1 MNYFT
6 KVLKYGLD
14 YTYYG
19 VLNIVFNILYAI
31 FSALAFVSFIPM
43 LDVLFKQTKGVYIKP
58 EYFGISNIREYLEDY
73 FNYYISRQLE
83 TDISSTLIL
92 VVGIVIFFFLM
103 KNLFN
108 YLALYNITFVKNGL
122 LKNLR
127 GKLYSKVVSMPIS
140 YFLNKKKGDLMSRIT
155 ADILEIQTSY
165 LSILELMVREPLTIL
180 FTLIVMFT
188 ISPELTLFVIL
199 FIPISGFIIS
209 IIGKKLRKDSKE
221 VQQQQSNFLSMIDE
235 TISGQKVIKSFLSES
250 FFNQKFDSINEMLYK
265 FSNKVINRK
274 NLAGPFSEFMGI
286 LVIGVLL
293 WFGGKMVLINETIS
307 GTTFIV
313 FMGLAYNI
321 LTPAKN
327 LSKSFYSIKKGNAA
341 AERVFEIIEF
351 KPEND
356 SNRDQLL
363 ETFIDKIEFK
373 NVDFSFGQTKILD
386 KISFTIKKGE
396 SVALVGSSG
405 SGKTTIA
412 NLLNGFYNSDSGS
425 ISIDGME
432 ISSITRE
439 SLYKKISIVTQESI
453 LFNDTIMNNIRIGD
467 LDSIDGDIINA
478 AKEANAHEFILEQN
492 EKYDTN
498 IGDYGGKLSGG
509 QKQRITIARAMLK
522 SPSILILDEATS
534 SLDSESEKHVQSAIE
549 NLMNQRTVFV
559 IAHRLSTVHNA
570 SKILVLDNG
579 KIVQEGK
586 HEELVNID
594 GLYKQLHKMQFRT

>member
-43 LDVLFKQTKGVYIKP
+43 LDVLFKQTKEVYIEP
-58 EYFGISNIREYLEDY
+58 EYSGISNVREYLEDY

-127 GKLYSKVVSMPIS
+127 GKLYSKVISMPIS

-351 KPEND
+351 KTEND

-363 ETFIDKIEFK
+363 ETFKDKIEFK
-373 NVDFSFGQTKILD
+373 NVDFSYGQSKILD
-386 KISFTIKKGE
+386 KISFIIKKGQ

-478 AKEANAHEFILEQN
+478 AKEANAHEFILEQS

-509 QKQRITIARAMLK
+509 QKQRLTIARAMLK

-534 SLDSESEKHVQSAIE
+534 SLDSESEKKIQDAIDK
-549 NLMNQRTVFV
+549 LMLDKTSLI
-559 IAHRLSTVHNA
+559 IAHKFSTIRKCD
-570 SKILVLDNG
+570 KIILIDKG
-579 KIVQEGK
+579 RIVAEGT
-586 HEELVNID
+586 HDELINSNSS
-594 GLYKQLHKMQFRT
+594 YKNMNELQM

>member
-43 LDVLFKQTKGVYIKP
+43 LDVLFKQTKEVYIEP
-58 EYFGISNIREYLEDY
+58 EYSGISNIREYLEDY

-127 GKLYSKVVSMPIS
+127 GKLYSKVISMPIS

-363 ETFIDKIEFK
+363 ETFKDKIEFK
-373 NVDFSFGQTKILD
+373 NVDFSYGQSKILD
-386 KISFTIKKGE
+386 KISFTIKKGQ

-467 LDSIDGDIINA
+467 LDSVDGDIINA
-478 AKEANAHEFILEQN
+478 AKEANAHEFILEQS

-509 QKQRITIARAMLK
+509 QKQRLTIARAMLK

-534 SLDSESEKHVQSAIE
+534 SLDSESEKKIQDAIDK
-549 NLMNQRTVFV
+549 LMVDKTSLI
-559 IAHRLSTVHNA
+559 IAHKFSTIKKCD
-570 SKILVLDNG
+570 KIILIDKG
-579 KIVQEGK
+579 RIVAEGT
-586 HEELVNID
+586 HDELINSNSS
-594 GLYKQLHKMQFRT
+594 YKNMNELQM

>member
-6 KVLKYGLD
+6 RVLKYGINYSYFGL
-14 YTYYG
+14 
-19 VLNIVFNILYAI
+19 LNILFNILYAI

-43 LDVLFKQTKGVYIKP
+43 LDVLFKQTEIVYTKP
-58 EYFGISNIREYLEDY
+58 EYTGIGNIREYLESY
-73 FNYYISRQLE
+73 FNYYLSNQLE
-83 TDISSTLIL
+83 TDVSSTLII
-92 VVGIVIFFFLM
+92 VVGIVVFFFLM
-103 KNLFN
+103 KNIFN

-127 GKLYSKVVSMPIS
+127 ENLYSKVLNMPIS

-188 ISPELTLFVIL
+188 ISPRLTLFVTL

-221 VQQQQSNFLSMIDE
+221 VQQQQSNFLSIIDE

-250 FFNQKFDSINEMLYK
+250 FFLDKFKSINSLLFK

-293 WFGGKMVLINETIS
+293 WFGGKMVLISETIS

-341 AERVFEIIEF
+341 AERVFEIIEYNNDRVDQKRDVELIKF
-351 KPEND
+351 ENKI
-356 SNRDQLL
+356 
-363 ETFIDKIEFK
+363 TFENIEF
-373 NVDFSFGQTKILD
+373 NYGDSKILD
-386 KISFTIKKGE
+386 KISFTINKGE

-412 NLLNGFYNSDSGS
+412 NILNGFFNPKSGNLLIDNNN
-425 ISIDGME
+425 ISQ
-432 ISSITRE
+432 ITKE
-439 SLYKKISIVTQESI
+439 SLYKNISIVTQESI
-453 LFNDTIMNNIRIGD
+453 LFNDSILNNIKIGN
-467 LDSIDGDIINA
+467 LDSKKEDVINA
-478 AKEANAHEFILEQN
+478 AKEANAHEFIEQQLDGYN
-492 EKYDTN
+492 TM
-498 IGDYGGKLSGG
+498 IGDYGNKLSGG
-509 QKQRITIARAMLK
+509 QKQRLTIARAMLK

-534 SLDSESEKHVQSAIE
+534 SLDSKSEKKIQDAI
-549 NLMNQRTVFV
+549 NKLMQGKTSLI
-559 IAHRLSTVHNA
+559 IAHKFSTIKKCD
-570 SKILVLDNG
+570 KIILIDKG
-579 KIVQEGK
+579 KIIAQGT
-586 HEELVNID
+586 HEELINSNSS
-594 GLYKQLHKMQFRT
+594 YKNMNELQI

>member
-1 MNYFT
+1 MSYFT
-6 KVLKYGLD
+6 RVLKYGIE
-14 YTYYG
+14 YYNYG
-19 VLNIVFNILYAI
+19 VLNIFFNILYAI

-43 LDVLFKQTKGVYIKP
+43 LDVLFKQTKTVYTEP
-58 EYFGISNIREYLEDY
+58 EYGGLNNILEYTEDY
-73 FNYYISRQLE
+73 FNYYLSNQLE

-127 GKLYSKVVSMPIS
+127 ENLYSKVLNMPIS

-165 LSILELMVREPLTIL
+165 LSILELMVREPLTII

-188 ISPELTLFVIL
+188 ISPQLTLFVTL

-221 VQQQQSNFLSMIDE
+221 VQQQQSNFLSIIDE
-235 TISGQKVIKSFLSES
+235 TISGQKVIKSFLSEN
-250 FFNQKFDSINEMLYK
+250 FFHNKFKSINNLLYR

-293 WFGGKMVLINETIS
+293 WFGGKMVLISETIS

-341 AERVFEIIEF
+341 AERVFEIIEYNKNKYDENRTLDF
-351 KPEND
+351 KKFKKNI
-356 SNRDQLL
+356 
-363 ETFIDKIEFK
+363 TFNNVEFSYGE
-373 NVDFSFGQTKILD
+373 VKILD
-386 KISFTIKKGE
+386 KISFTINKGE

-412 NLLNGFYNSDSGS
+412 NLLNGFFGPTSGNILIDDIS
-425 ISIDGME
+425 ISN
-432 ISSITRE
+432 ITKE
-439 SLYKKISIVTQESI
+439 SLYRNISIVTQESI
-453 LFNDTIMNNIRIGD
+453 LFNDTILNNIRIGN
-467 LDSIDGDIINA
+467 LEASKEDIIEA
-478 AKEANAHEFILEQN
+478 SKEANAHEFIQEQLN
-492 EKYDTN
+492 SYDTT
-498 IGDYGGKLSGG
+498 IGDYGNNLSGG
-509 QKQRITIARAMLK
+509 QKQRLTIARAILK

-534 SLDSESEKHVQSAIE
+534 SLDSESEKKIQNAIDK
-549 NLMNQRTVFV
+549 LMHGKTSLI
-559 IAHRLSTVHNA
+559 IAHKFSTIKKCD
-570 SKILVLDNG
+570 KIILIDKG
-579 KIVQEGK
+579 RIIAQGTHQELINSNSSYK
-586 HEELVNID
+586 NMNELQI
-594 GLYKQLHKMQFRT
+594 

>member
-1 MNYFT
+1 MSYFT
-6 KVLKYGLD
+6 RVLKYGID
-14 YTYYG
+14 YSYYAL
-19 VLNIVFNILYAI
+19 LNVFFNILYAI

-43 LDVLFKQTKGVYIKP
+43 LDVLFKQTEKVYSKP
-58 EYFGISNIREYLEDY
+58 NYTGIGDIREYAENY
-73 FNYYISRQLE
+73 FNYYLSNQLE

-103 KNLFN
+103 KNIFN

-127 GKLYSKVVSMPIS
+127 ENLYSKVLNMPIS

-188 ISPELTLFVIL
+188 ISPKLTLFVTL

-221 VQQQQSNFLSMIDE
+221 VQQQQSNFLSIIDE

-250 FFNQKFDSINEMLYK
+250 FFLNKFKNINNLLYK
-265 FSNKVINRK
+265 FSNKVVNRK

-293 WFGGKMVLINETIS
+293 WFGGKMVLISETIS

-341 AERVFEIIEF
+341 AERVFEIILYNKDKLDQKRNVKLEKFENKITFNNVEF
-351 KPEND
+351 NYGEA
-356 SNRDQLL
+356 
-363 ETFIDKIEFK
+363 
-373 NVDFSFGQTKILD
+373 KILD
-386 KISFTIKKGE
+386 KISFTINKGE

-412 NLLNGFYNSDSGS
+412 NLLNGFFNPESGNILIDNNN
-425 ISIDGME
+425 ISN
-432 ISSITRE
+432 ITKE
-439 SLYKKISIVTQESI
+439 SLYRNISIVTQESI
-453 LFNDTIMNNIRIGD
+453 LFNDTILNNIKIGN
-467 LDSIDGDIINA
+467 LDSNKDDVIKA
-478 AKEANAHEFILEQN
+478 AKEANAHEFIMQQLEGYQT
-492 EKYDTN
+492 K
-498 IGDYGGKLSGG
+498 IGDYGNKLSGG
-509 QKQRITIARAMLK
+509 QKQRLTIARAMLK

-534 SLDSESEKHVQSAIE
+534 SLDSKSEKKIQDAIDK
-549 NLMNQRTVFV
+549 LMYGKTSLI
-559 IAHRLSTVHNA
+559 IAHKFSTIKKCD
-570 SKILVLDNG
+570 KIILIDKG
-579 KIVQEGK
+579 RIIAQGT
-586 HEELVNID
+586 HEELINSNSS
-594 GLYKQLHKMQFRT
+594 YKNMNELQI

>member
-43 LDVLFKQTKGVYIKP
+43 LDVLFKQTKEVYIEP
-58 EYFGISNIREYLEDY
+58 EYSGISNVREYLEDY

-127 GKLYSKVVSMPIS
+127 GNLYSKVISMPIS

-351 KPEND
+351 KTEND

-363 ETFIDKIEFK
+363 ETFKDKIEFK
-373 NVDFSFGQTKILD
+373 NVDFSYGQSKILD
-386 KISFTIKKGE
+386 KISFTIKKGQ

-509 QKQRITIARAMLK
+509 QKQRLTIARAMLK

-534 SLDSESEKHVQSAIE
+534 SLDSESEKKIQDAIDK
-549 NLMNQRTVFV
+549 LMLDKTSLI
-559 IAHRLSTVHNA
+559 IAHKFSTIKKCD
-570 SKILVLDNG
+570 KIILIDKG
-579 KIVQEGK
+579 RIVAEGT
-586 HEELVNID
+586 HDELINSNSS
-594 GLYKQLHKMQFRT
+594 YKNMNELQM

>member
-43 LDVLFKQTKGVYIKP
+43 LDVLFKQTKEVYIEP
-58 EYFGISNIREYLEDY
+58 EYSGISNIREYLEDY

-127 GKLYSKVVSMPIS
+127 GKLYSKVISMPIS

-351 KPEND
+351 KTDND

-363 ETFIDKIEFK
+363 ETFKDKIEFK
-373 NVDFSFGQTKILD
+373 NVDFSYGQSKILD
-386 KISFTIKKGE
+386 KISFTIKKGQ

-478 AKEANAHEFILEQN
+478 AKEANAHEFILEQS

-509 QKQRITIARAMLK
+509 QKQRLTIARAMLK

-534 SLDSESEKHVQSAIE
+534 SLDSESEKKIQDAIDK
-549 NLMNQRTVFV
+549 LMLDKTSLI
-559 IAHRLSTVHNA
+559 IAHKFSTIKKCD
-570 SKILVLDNG
+570 KIILIDKG
-579 KIVQEGK
+579 RIVAEGT
-586 HEELVNID
+586 HDELINSNSS
-594 GLYKQLHKMQFRT
+594 YKNMNELQM

>member
-1 MNYFT
+1 
-6 KVLKYGLD
+6 
-14 YTYYG
+14 
-19 VLNIVFNILYAI
+19 
-31 FSALAFVSFIPM
+31 
-43 LDVLFKQTKGVYIKP
+43 
-58 EYFGISNIREYLEDY
+58 
-73 FNYYISRQLE
+73 
-83 TDISSTLIL
+83 
-92 VVGIVIFFFLM
+92 
-103 KNLFN
+103 
-108 YLALYNITFVKNGL
+108 
-122 LKNLR
+122 
-127 GKLYSKVVSMPIS
+127 
-140 YFLNKKKGDLMSRIT
+140 MSRIT

-250 FFNQKFDSINEMLYK
+250 FFDQKFDSINEMLYK

-351 KPEND
+351 KPDND

-363 ETFIDKIEFK
+363 ETFKDKIEFK
-373 NVDFSFGQTKILD
+373 NVDFSYGQSKILD
-386 KISFTIKKGE
+386 KISFTIKKGQ

-453 LFNDTIMNNIRIGD
+453 LFNDTIMNNIGIGA
-467 LDSIDGDIINA
+467 LES
-478 AKEANAHEFILEQN
+478 NAHEFILEQS

-509 QKQRITIARAMLK
+509 QKQRLTIARAMLK

-534 SLDSESEKHVQSAIE
+534 SLDSESEKKIQDAIDK
-549 NLMNQRTVFV
+549 LMLDKTSLI
-559 IAHRLSTVHNA
+559 IAHKFSTIKKCD
-570 SKILVLDNG
+570 KIILIDKGRILA
-579 KIVQEGK
+579 EGT
-586 HEELVNID
+586 HDELINSNSS
-594 GLYKQLHKMQFRT
+594 YKNMNELQM

>member
-43 LDVLFKQTKGVYIKP
+43 LDVLFKQTKEVYIKP
-58 EYFGISNIREYLEDY
+58 EYSGISNVREYLEDY

-127 GKLYSKVVSMPIS
+127 GKLYSKVISMPIS

-250 FFNQKFDSINEMLYK
+250 FFNQKFDSINKMLYK

-363 ETFIDKIEFK
+363 ETFKDKIEFK
-373 NVDFSFGQTKILD
+373 NVDFSYGQSKILD
-386 KISFTIKKGE
+386 KISFTIKKGQ

-534 SLDSESEKHVQSAIE
+534 SLDSESEKKIQDAIDK
-549 NLMNQRTVFV
+549 LMLGKTSLI
-559 IAHRLSTVHNA
+559 IAHKFSTIKKCD
-570 SKILVLDNG
+570 KIILIDKG
-579 KIVQEGK
+579 RIVAEGT
-586 HEELVNID
+586 HDELINSNSS
-594 GLYKQLHKMQFRT
+594 YKNMNELQM

>member
-6 KVLKYGLD
+6 KVLKYGLG

-43 LDVLFKQTKGVYIKP
+43 LDVLFKQTKEVYIEP
-58 EYFGISNIREYLEDY
+58 EYSGISNIREYLEDY

-127 GKLYSKVVSMPIS
+127 GKLYSKVISMPIS

-351 KPEND
+351 KTEND

-363 ETFIDKIEFK
+363 ETFKDKIEFK
-373 NVDFSFGQTKILD
+373 NVDFSYGQSKILD
-386 KISFTIKKGE
+386 KISFTIKKGQ

-534 SLDSESEKHVQSAIE
+534 SLDSESEKKIQDAIDK
-549 NLMNQRTVFV
+549 LMLDKTSLI
-559 IAHRLSTVHNA
+559 IAHKFSTIKKCD
-570 SKILVLDNG
+570 KIILIDKG
-579 KIVQEGK
+579 RIVAEGT
-586 HEELVNID
+586 HDELINSNSS
-594 GLYKQLHKMQFRT
+594 YKNMNELQM

>member
-43 LDVLFKQTKGVYIKP
+43 LDVLFKQTKEVYIEP
-58 EYFGISNIREYLEDY
+58 EYSGISNIREYLEDY

-127 GKLYSKVVSMPIS
+127 GKLYSKVISMPIS

-363 ETFIDKIEFK
+363 ETFKDKIEFK
-373 NVDFSFGQTKILD
+373 NVDFSYGQSKILD
-386 KISFTIKKGE
+386 KISFTIKKGQ

-478 AKEANAHEFILEQN
+478 AKEANAHKFILEQS

-509 QKQRITIARAMLK
+509 QKQRLTIARAMLK

-534 SLDSESEKHVQSAIE
+534 SLDSESEKKIQDAIDK
-549 NLMNQRTVFV
+549 LMLDKTSLI
-559 IAHRLSTVHNA
+559 IAHKFSTIKKCD
-570 SKILVLDNG
+570 KIILIDKG
-579 KIVQEGK
+579 RIVAEGT
-586 HEELVNID
+586 HDELINSNSS
-594 GLYKQLHKMQFRT
+594 YKNMNELQM

>member
-6 KVLKYGLD
+6 RVLKYGLD

-43 LDVLFKQTKGVYIKP
+43 LDVLFKQTKDVYTEP
-58 EYFGISNIREYLEDY
+58 EYSGISNIREYLEDY

-127 GKLYSKVVSMPIS
+127 GKLYSRVISMPIS

-235 TISGQKVIKSFLSES
+235 TISGQKIIKSFLSES
-250 FFNQKFDSINEMLYK
+250 YFNQKFNSINKMLYK

-351 KPEND
+351 QPDND

-363 ETFIDKIEFK
+363 ETFNDKIEFK
-373 NVDFSFGQTKILD
+373 NVDFSYGQTKILD
-386 KISFTIKKGE
+386 KISFSIKKGE

-412 NLLNGFYNSDSGS
+412 NLLNGFYNSNSGS

-432 ISSITRE
+432 ISSITRD
-439 SLYKKISIVTQESI
+439 SLYKNISIVTQESI

-467 LDSIDGDIINA
+467 LDSMDEDIVNA
-478 AKEANAHEFILEQN
+478 AKEANAHEFIIQQIEQ
-492 EKYDTN
+492 YDTN

-509 QKQRITIARAMLK
+509 QKQRLTIARAMLK

-534 SLDSESEKHVQSAIE
+534 SLDSESEKKIQDAIDK
-549 NLMNQRTVFV
+549 LMLDKTSLI
-559 IAHRLSTVHNA
+559 IAHKFSTIKKCD
-570 SKILVLDNG
+570 KIILIDKG
-579 KIVQEGK
+579 RIVAEGT
-586 HEELVNID
+586 HDELINSNSS
-594 GLYKQLHKMQFRT
+594 YKNMNELQM

>member
-43 LDVLFKQTKGVYIKP
+43 LDVLFKQTKDVYIEP
-58 EYFGISNIREYLEDY
+58 EYSGISNIREYLEDY

-127 GKLYSKVVSMPIS
+127 GKLYSKVISMPIS

-250 FFNQKFDSINEMLYK
+250 FFDQKFDSINKMLYK
-265 FSNKVINRK
+265 FSNRVINRK

-351 KPEND
+351 KHDND

-363 ETFIDKIEFK
+363 ETFKDKIEFK
-373 NVDFSFGQTKILD
+373 NVDFSYGQSKILD
-386 KISFTIKKGE
+386 KISFTIKKGQ

-439 SLYKKISIVTQESI
+439 SLYKNISIVTQESI

-467 LDSIDGDIINA
+467 LDSIDEDIVNA
-478 AKEANAHEFILEQN
+478 AKEANAHEFILEQS

-509 QKQRITIARAMLK
+509 QKQRLTIARAMLK

-534 SLDSESEKHVQSAIE
+534 SLDSESEKKIQDAIDK
-549 NLMNQRTVFV
+549 LMVDKTSLI
-559 IAHRLSTVHNA
+559 IAHKFSTIKKCD
-570 SKILVLDNG
+570 KIILIDKGRILA
-579 KIVQEGK
+579 EGT
-586 HEELVNID
+586 HDELINSNSS
-594 GLYKQLHKMQFRT
+594 YKNMNELQM

>member
-43 LDVLFKQTKGVYIKP
+43 LDVLFKQTKDVYIEP
-58 EYFGISNIREYLEDY
+58 EYSGISNIREYLEDY

-127 GKLYSKVVSMPIS
+127 GKLYSKVISMPIS

-351 KPEND
+351 KTEND

-363 ETFIDKIEFK
+363 ETFKDKIEFK
-373 NVDFSFGQTKILD
+373 NVDFSYGQSKILD
-386 KISFTIKKGE
+386 KISFTIKKGQ

-534 SLDSESEKHVQSAIE
+534 SLDSESEKKIQDAIDK
-549 NLMNQRTVFV
+549 LMLDKTSLI
-559 IAHRLSTVHNA
+559 IAHKFSTIRKCD
-570 SKILVLDNG
+570 KIILIDKG
-579 KIVQEGK
+579 RIVAEGT
-586 HEELVNID
+586 HDELINSNSS
-594 GLYKQLHKMQFRT
+594 YKNMNELQM

>member
-43 LDVLFKQTKGVYIKP
+43 LDVLFKQTKDVYIEP
-58 EYFGISNIREYLEDY
+58 EYSGISNIREYLEDY

-127 GKLYSKVVSMPIS
+127 GKLYSKVISMPIS

-351 KPEND
+351 KPDND

-363 ETFIDKIEFK
+363 ETFKDKIEFK
-373 NVDFSFGQTKILD
+373 NVDFSYGQSKILD
-386 KISFTIKKGE
+386 KISFTIKKGQ

-467 LDSIDGDIINA
+467 LDSIDEDIINA
-478 AKEANAHEFILEQN
+478 AKEANAHEFILEQS

-509 QKQRITIARAMLK
+509 QKQRLTIARAMLK

-534 SLDSESEKHVQSAIE
+534 SLDSESEKKIQDAIDK
-549 NLMNQRTVFV
+549 LMVDKTSLI
-559 IAHRLSTVHNA
+559 IAHKFSTIKKCD
-570 SKILVLDNG
+570 KIILIDKG
-579 KIVQEGK
+579 RIVAEGT
-586 HEELVNID
+586 HDELINSNSS
-594 GLYKQLHKMQFRT
+594 YKNMNELQM

>member
-43 LDVLFKQTKGVYIKP
+43 LDVLFKQTKEVYIEP
-58 EYFGISNIREYLEDY
+58 EYSGISNIREYLEDY

-127 GKLYSKVVSMPIS
+127 GKLYSKVISMPIS

-363 ETFIDKIEFK
+363 ETFKDKIEFK
-373 NVDFSFGQTKILD
+373 NVDFSYGQSKILD
-386 KISFTIKKGE
+386 KISFTIKKGQ

-467 LDSIDGDIINA
+467 LDSVDGDVINA
-478 AKEANAHEFILEQN
+478 AKEANAHEFILEQS

-509 QKQRITIARAMLK
+509 QKQRLTIARAMLK

-534 SLDSESEKHVQSAIE
+534 SLDSKSEKKIQDAIE
-549 NLMNQRTVFV
+549 KLMLDKTSLI
-559 IAHRLSTVHNA
+559 IAHKFSTIKKCD
-570 SKILVLDNG
+570 KIILIDKGRILA
-579 KIVQEGK
+579 EGT
-586 HEELVNID
+586 HDELINSNSS
-594 GLYKQLHKMQFRT
+594 YKNMNELQM

>member
-1 MNYFT
+1 MSYFT
-6 KVLKYGLD
+6 RVLKYGIE
-14 YTYYG
+14 YYNYG
-19 VLNIVFNILYAI
+19 VLNIFFNILYAI

-43 LDVLFKQTKGVYIKP
+43 LDVLFKQTKTVYTEP
-58 EYFGISNIREYLEDY
+58 EYVGFSNILEYTEDY
-73 FNYYISRQLE
+73 FNYYLSNQLE

-127 GKLYSKVVSMPIS
+127 ENLYSKVLNMPIS

-165 LSILELMVREPLTIL
+165 LSILELMVREPLTII

-188 ISPELTLFVIL
+188 ISPQLTLFVTL

-221 VQQQQSNFLSMIDE
+221 VQQQQSNFLSIIDE
-235 TISGQKVIKSFLSES
+235 TISGQKVIKSFLSEN
-250 FFNQKFDSINEMLYK
+250 FFHNKFKSINNLLYR

-293 WFGGKMVLINETIS
+293 WFGGKMVLISETIS

-341 AERVFEIIEF
+341 AERVFEIIEYNKNKYDENRTLDF
-351 KPEND
+351 KKFKKNI
-356 SNRDQLL
+356 
-363 ETFIDKIEFK
+363 TFNNVEFSYGE
-373 NVDFSFGQTKILD
+373 VKILD
-386 KISFTIKKGE
+386 KISFTINKGE

-412 NLLNGFYNSDSGS
+412 NLLNGFFSPTSGNILIDDIS
-425 ISIDGME
+425 ISN
-432 ISSITRE
+432 ITKE
-439 SLYKKISIVTQESI
+439 SLYRNISIVTQESI
-453 LFNDTIMNNIRIGD
+453 LFNDTILNNIRIGN
-467 LDSIDGDIINA
+467 LEASKEDIIEA
-478 AKEANAHEFILEQN
+478 SKEANAHEFIQEQLN
-492 EKYDTN
+492 SYDTT
-498 IGDYGGKLSGG
+498 IGDYGNNLSGG
-509 QKQRITIARAMLK
+509 QKQRLTIARAMLK

-534 SLDSESEKHVQSAIE
+534 SLDSESEKKIQNAIDK
-549 NLMNQRTVFV
+549 LMHGKTSLI
-559 IAHRLSTVHNA
+559 IAHKFSTIKKCD
-570 SKILVLDNG
+570 KIILIDKG
-579 KIVQEGK
+579 RIIAQGTHQELINSNSSYK
-586 HEELVNID
+586 NMNELQI
-594 GLYKQLHKMQFRT
+594 

>member
-6 KVLKYGLD
+6 RVLKYGLD

-19 VLNIVFNILYAI
+19 VLNIIFNILYAI

-43 LDVLFKQTKGVYIKP
+43 LDVLFKQTKDVYSEP
-58 EYFGISNIREYLEDY
+58 EYSGISNIREYLEDY

-127 GKLYSKVVSMPIS
+127 GKLYSRVISMPIS

-351 KPEND
+351 KPDKD

-363 ETFIDKIEFK
+363 ETFKDKIEFK
-373 NVDFSFGQTKILD
+373 NVDFSYGQSKILD
-386 KISFTIKKGE
+386 KISFTIKKGQ

-453 LFNDTIMNNIRIGD
+453 LFNDTIINNIRIGD
-467 LDSIDGDIINA
+467 LDSEDVDVINA
-478 AKEANAHEFILEQN
+478 AKEANAHEFILEQS

-509 QKQRITIARAMLK
+509 QKQRLTIARAMLK

-534 SLDSESEKHVQSAIE
+534 SLDSESEKKIQDAIDK
-549 NLMNQRTVFV
+549 LMVDKTSLI
-559 IAHRLSTVHNA
+559 IAHKFSTIKKCD
-570 SKILVLDNG
+570 KIILIDKG
-579 KIVQEGK
+579 RIVAEGT
-586 HEELVNID
+586 HDELINSNSS
-594 GLYKQLHKMQFRT
+594 YKNMNELQM

>member
-14 YTYYG
+14 YSYYG

-43 LDVLFKQTKGVYIKP
+43 LDVLFKQTKEVYIEP
-58 EYFGISNIREYLEDY
+58 EYSGISNIREYLEDY

-127 GKLYSKVVSMPIS
+127 GKLYSRVISMPIS

-351 KPEND
+351 KTEND

-363 ETFIDKIEFK
+363 ETFKDKIEFK
-373 NVDFSFGQTKILD
+373 NVDFSYGQSKILD
-386 KISFTIKKGE
+386 KISFTIKKGQ

-439 SLYKKISIVTQESI
+439 SLYKNISIVTQESI

-467 LDSIDGDIINA
+467 LDSTDGDIINA
-478 AKEANAHEFILEQN
+478 AKEANAHEFILEQS

-509 QKQRITIARAMLK
+509 QKQRLTIARAMLK

-534 SLDSESEKHVQSAIE
+534 SLDSESEKKIQDAIDK
-549 NLMNQRTVFV
+549 LMLDKTSLI
-559 IAHRLSTVHNA
+559 IAHKFSTIKKCD
-570 SKILVLDNG
+570 KIILIDKG
-579 KIVQEGK
+579 RIVAEGT
-586 HEELVNID
+586 HDELINSNSS
-594 GLYKQLHKMQFRT
+594 YKNMNELQM

>member
-6 KVLKYGLD
+6 RVLKYGLD
-14 YTYYG
+14 YTYHG

-43 LDVLFKQTKGVYIKP
+43 LDVLFKQTKDVYIEP
-58 EYFGISNIREYLEDY
+58 EYSGISNIREYLEDY

-127 GKLYSKVVSMPIS
+127 GKLYSRVISMPIS

-250 FFNQKFDSINEMLYK
+250 FFNQKFNSINEKLYK

-293 WFGGKMVLINETIS
+293 WFGGKMVLIDETIS

-351 KPEND
+351 KPDND

-363 ETFIDKIEFK
+363 ETFKDKIEFK
-373 NVDFSFGQTKILD
+373 NVDFSYGQSKILD
-386 KISFTIKKGE
+386 KISFTIKKGQ

-467 LDSIDGDIINA
+467 LDSVDGDIINA
-478 AKEANAHEFILEQN
+478 AKEANAHEFILEQS

-509 QKQRITIARAMLK
+509 QKQRLTIARAMLK

-534 SLDSESEKHVQSAIE
+534 SLDSESEKKIQDAIDK
-549 NLMNQRTVFV
+549 LMVDKTSLI
-559 IAHRLSTVHNA
+559 IAHKFSTIKKCD
-570 SKILVLDNG
+570 KIILIDKGRILA
-579 KIVQEGK
+579 EGT
-586 HEELVNID
+586 HDELINSNSS
-594 GLYKQLHKMQFRT
+594 YKNMNELQM

>member
-43 LDVLFKQTKGVYIKP
+43 LDVLFKQTKEVYKEP
-58 EYFGISNIREYLEDY
+58 DYSGISNIREYLENY

-122 LKNLR
+122 LKNIR
-127 GKLYSKVVSMPIS
+127 GKLYSKVISMPIS
-140 YFLNKKKGDLMSRIT
+140 YFLNNKKGDLMSRIT

-250 FFNQKFDSINEMLYK
+250 FFHQKFDSINEMLYK

-351 KPEND
+351 KPDND

-363 ETFIDKIEFK
+363 ETFKDKIEFK
-373 NVDFSFGQTKILD
+373 NVDFSYGQSKILD
-386 KISFTIKKGE
+386 KVSFTIKKGQ

-432 ISSITRE
+432 ISSINRE

-467 LDSIDGDIINA
+467 LDSVDGDVINA
-478 AKEANAHEFILEQN
+478 TKEANAHEFILEQS
-492 EKYDTN
+492 EKYETN

-509 QKQRITIARAMLK
+509 QKQRLTIARAMLK

-534 SLDSESEKHVQSAIE
+534 SLDSESEKKIQDAIDK
-549 NLMNQRTVFV
+549 LMLGKTSLI
-559 IAHRLSTVHNA
+559 IAHKFSTIKKCD
-570 SKILVLDNG
+570 KIILIDKG
-579 KIVQEGK
+579 RIVAEGT
-586 HEELVNID
+586 HDELINSNSS
-594 GLYKQLHKMQFRT
+594 YKNMNELQM

>member
-6 KVLKYGLD
+6 RVLKYGLD

-43 LDVLFKQTKGVYIKP
+43 LDVLFKQTKEVYVEP
-58 EYFGISNIREYLEDY
+58 EYSGISNIREYLEDY

-108 YLALYNITFVKNGL
+108 YLALYNITFLKNGL

-127 GKLYSKVVSMPIS
+127 GKLYSRVISMPIS
-140 YFLNKKKGDLMSRIT
+140 YFSNKKKGDLMSRIT

-351 KPEND
+351 KPDND

-363 ETFIDKIEFK
+363 KTFNDKIEFK
-373 NVDFSFGQTKILD
+373 KVDFSYGQSKILD
-386 KISFTIKKGE
+386 KISFTIKKGQ

-425 ISIDGME
+425 ISIDGKE

-439 SLYKKISIVTQESI
+439 SLYKNISIVTQESI

-467 LDSIDGDIINA
+467 LDSTDEDIVNA
-478 AKEANAHEFILEQN
+478 AKEANAHEFILEQS

-509 QKQRITIARAMLK
+509 QKQRLTIARAMLK

-534 SLDSESEKHVQSAIE
+534 SLDSESEKKIQDAIDK
-549 NLMNQRTVFV
+549 LMVDKTSLI
-559 IAHRLSTVHNA
+559 IAHKFSTIKKCD
-570 SKILVLDNG
+570 KIILIDKGRILA
-579 KIVQEGK
+579 EGT
-586 HEELVNID
+586 HDELINSNSS
-594 GLYKQLHKMQFRT
+594 YKNMNELQM

>member
-6 KVLKYGLD
+6 RVLKYGID
-14 YTYYG
+14 YSYFG
-19 VLNIVFNILYAI
+19 LLNILFNILYAI

-43 LDVLFKQTKGVYIKP
+43 LDVLFKQTEIVYTKP
-58 EYFGISNIREYLEDY
+58 EYTGIGNIREYLESY
-73 FNYYISRQLE
+73 FNYYLSNQLE
-83 TDISSTLIL
+83 TDVSSTLII
-92 VVGIVIFFFLM
+92 VVGIVVFFFLM
-103 KNLFN
+103 KNIFN

-127 GKLYSKVVSMPIS
+127 ENLYSKVLNMPIS

-188 ISPELTLFVIL
+188 ISPRLTLFVTL

-221 VQQQQSNFLSMIDE
+221 VQQQQSNFLSIIDE

-250 FFNQKFDSINEMLYK
+250 FFLDKFKSINSLLFK

-293 WFGGKMVLINETIS
+293 WFGGKMVLISETIS

-341 AERVFEIIEF
+341 AERVFEIIEYNNDRVDQKRDVELIKF
-351 KPEND
+351 ENKI
-356 SNRDQLL
+356 
-363 ETFIDKIEFK
+363 TFENIEF
-373 NVDFSFGQTKILD
+373 NYGDSKILD
-386 KISFTIKKGE
+386 KISFNINKGE

-412 NLLNGFYNSDSGS
+412 NILNGFFNPKSGNLLIDNNN
-425 ISIDGME
+425 ISQ
-432 ISSITRE
+432 ITKE
-439 SLYKKISIVTQESI
+439 SLYKNISIVTQESI
-453 LFNDTIMNNIRIGD
+453 LFNDSILNNIKIGN
-467 LDSIDGDIINA
+467 LDSKKEDVINA
-478 AKEANAHEFILEQN
+478 AKDANAHEFIEQQLN
-492 EKYDTN
+492 GYDTM
-498 IGDYGGKLSGG
+498 IGDYGNKLSGG
-509 QKQRITIARAMLK
+509 QKQRLTIARAMLK

-534 SLDSESEKHVQSAIE
+534 SLDSKSEKKIQDAI
-549 NLMNQRTVFV
+549 NKLMQGKTSLI
-559 IAHRLSTVHNA
+559 IAHKFSTIKKCD
-570 SKILVLDNG
+570 KIILIDKG
-579 KIVQEGK
+579 KIIAQGT
-586 HEELVNID
+586 HEELINSNSS
-594 GLYKQLHKMQFRT
+594 YKNMNELQI

>member
-43 LDVLFKQTKGVYIKP
+43 LDVLFKQTKDVYIEP
-58 EYFGISNIREYLEDY
+58 EYSGISNIREYLEDY

-127 GKLYSKVVSMPIS
+127 GKLYSKVISMPIS

-351 KPEND
+351 KPDND

-363 ETFIDKIEFK
+363 ETFKDKIEFK
-373 NVDFSFGQTKILD
+373 NVDFSYGQSKILD
-386 KISFTIKKGE
+386 KISFTIKKGQ

-467 LDSIDGDIINA
+467 LDSIDEDIINA
-478 AKEANAHEFILEQN
+478 AKEANAHEFILEQS

-509 QKQRITIARAMLK
+509 QKQRLTIARAMLK

-534 SLDSESEKHVQSAIE
+534 SLDSESEKKIQDAIDK
-549 NLMNQRTVFV
+549 LMLDKTSLI
-559 IAHRLSTVHNA
+559 IAHKFSTIKKCD
-570 SKILVLDNG
+570 KIILIDKG
-579 KIVQEGK
+579 RIVAEGT
-586 HEELVNID
+586 HDELINSNSS
-594 GLYKQLHKMQFRT
+594 YKNMNELQM

>member
-43 LDVLFKQTKGVYIKP
+43 LDVLFKQTKEVYIEP
-58 EYFGISNIREYLEDY
+58 EYSGISNIRGYLEDY

-127 GKLYSKVVSMPIS
+127 GKLYSKVISMPIS

-363 ETFIDKIEFK
+363 ETFKDKIEFK
-373 NVDFSFGQTKILD
+373 NVDFSYGQSKILD
-386 KISFTIKKGE
+386 KISFTIKKGQ

-439 SLYKKISIVTQESI
+439 SLYKEISIVTQESI
-453 LFNDTIMNNIRIGD
+453 LFNDTIMNNIRIGN
-467 LDSIDGDIINA
+467 LDSVDGDVINA
-478 AKEANAHEFILEQN
+478 AKEANAHEFILEQSK
-492 EKYDTN
+492 KYYTN

-509 QKQRITIARAMLK
+509 QKQRLTIARAMLK

-534 SLDSESEKHVQSAIE
+534 SLDSESEKKIQDAIDK
-549 NLMNQRTVFV
+549 LMLGKTSLI
-559 IAHRLSTVHNA
+559 IAHKFSTIKKCD
-570 SKILVLDNG
+570 KIILIDKG
-579 KIVQEGK
+579 RIVAEGT
-586 HEELVNID
+586 HDELINSNSS
-594 GLYKQLHKMQFRT
+594 YKNMNELQM

>member
-1 MNYFT
+1 MSYFIR
-6 KVLKYGLD
+6 VLKYGIE
-14 YTYYG
+14 YYNYG
-19 VLNIVFNILYAI
+19 VLNILFNILYAI

-43 LDVLFKQTKGVYIKP
+43 LDVLFKQTKTVYTEP
-58 EYFGISNIREYLEDY
+58 EYVGFSNILEYTEDY
-73 FNYYISRQLE
+73 FNYYLSNQLE
-83 TDISSTLIL
+83 TDISSTLII

-127 GKLYSKVVSMPIS
+127 ENLYSKVLNMPIS

-165 LSILELMVREPLTIL
+165 LSILELMVREPLTII

-188 ISPELTLFVIL
+188 ISPQLTLFVTL

-221 VQQQQSNFLSMIDE
+221 VQQQQSNFLSIIDE
-235 TISGQKVIKSFLSES
+235 TISGQKVIKSFLSEN
-250 FFNQKFDSINEMLYK
+250 FFHNKFKSINNLLYR

-293 WFGGKMVLINETIS
+293 WFGGKMVLISETIS

-341 AERVFEIIEF
+341 AERVFEIIEYNKNKYDENRTLDF
-351 KPEND
+351 KKFKKNI
-356 SNRDQLL
+356 
-363 ETFIDKIEFK
+363 TFNNVEFSYGE
-373 NVDFSFGQTKILD
+373 VKILD
-386 KISFTIKKGE
+386 KISFTINKGE

-412 NLLNGFYNSDSGS
+412 NLLNGFFGPTSGNILIDDIS
-425 ISIDGME
+425 ISN
-432 ISSITRE
+432 ITKE
-439 SLYKKISIVTQESI
+439 SLYRNISIVTQESI
-453 LFNDTIMNNIRIGD
+453 LFNDTILNNIRRGN
-467 LDSIDGDIINA
+467 LEASKEDIIEA
-478 AKEANAHEFILEQN
+478 SKEANAHEFIQEQLN
-492 EKYDTN
+492 SYDTT
-498 IGDYGGKLSGG
+498 IGDFGNNLSGG
-509 QKQRITIARAMLK
+509 QKQRLTIARAILK

-534 SLDSESEKHVQSAIE
+534 SLDSESEKKIQNAIDK
-549 NLMNQRTVFV
+549 LMHGKTSLI
-559 IAHRLSTVHNA
+559 IAHKFSTIKKCD
-570 SKILVLDNG
+570 KIILIDKG
-579 KIVQEGK
+579 RIIAQGTHQELINSNSSYK
-586 HEELVNID
+586 NMNELQI
-594 GLYKQLHKMQFRT
+594 

>member
-1 MNYFT
+1 MMFH
-6 KVLKYGLD
+6 KV
-14 YTYYG
+14 
-19 VLNIVFNILYAI
+19 
-31 FSALAFVSFIPM
+31 P
-43 LDVLFKQTKGVYIKP
+43 KQTKEVYIKP
-58 EYFGISNIREYLEDY
+58 EYSGISNVREYLEDY

-127 GKLYSKVVSMPIS
+127 GKLYSKVISMPIS

-351 KPEND
+351 KTEND

-363 ETFIDKIEFK
+363 ETFKDKIEFK
-373 NVDFSFGQTKILD
+373 NVDFSYGQSKILD
-386 KISFTIKKGE
+386 KISFTIKKGQ

-412 NLLNGFYNSDSGS
+412 NLLNGFYNSESGS

-534 SLDSESEKHVQSAIE
+534 SLDSESEKKIQDAIDK
-549 NLMNQRTVFV
+549 LMLDKTSLI
-559 IAHRLSTVHNA
+559 IAHKFSTIKKCD
-570 SKILVLDNG
+570 KIILIDKG
-579 KIVQEGK
+579 RIVAEGT
-586 HEELVNID
+586 HDELINSNSSYNNMNE
-594 GLYKQLHKMQFRT
+594 LQM